1 MTIARREFVSGMT
14 AAGAAGLL
22 GLRPKSADAEPP
34 LETTTIRL
42 SHSPIACFAPIFVA
56 EPLLH
61 AEGFSRVEYVPT
73 AAPLPPIDMR
83 HARLNMILNSGEAD
97 LSVNDSPGH
106 LLSLEAGG
114 SFVLLAGLHAG
125 CQKLLASIPARISSG
140 SMQRRRTR

>member
-1 MTIARREFVSGMT
+1 VQALI
-14 AAGAAGLL
+14 
-22 GLRPKSADAEPP
+22 
-34 LETTTIRL
+34 
-42 SHSPIACFAPIFVA
+42 CFAPIYAA

-61 AEGFSRVEYVPT
+61 AEGFIRLEYVPT